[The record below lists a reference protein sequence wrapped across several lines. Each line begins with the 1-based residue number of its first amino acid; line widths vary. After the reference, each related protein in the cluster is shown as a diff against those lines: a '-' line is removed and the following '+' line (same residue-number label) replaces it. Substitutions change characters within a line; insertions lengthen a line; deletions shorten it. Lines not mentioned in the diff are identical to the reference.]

1 MAKKSLNIW
10 ATFEQKSPILVTL
23 FMSSTP
29 TYLVRYNR
37 SLKIGNKM
45 VLARAKGR
53 KEATP
58 ILIDFTLDIKIERK
72 LIRNRE
78 GGSIMIKKPFTV
90 VTF

>member
-1 MAKKSLNIW
+1 
-10 ATFEQKSPILVTL
+10 
-23 FMSSTP
+23 
-29 TYLVRYNR
+29 
-37 SLKIGNKM
+37 M